1 MKPTRFAF
9 AAQVGALALLMAL
22 PVPVTAA
29 PIAVPEKP
37 TISSDVIQVQSRRR
51 GDRFERR
58 GDRYFLNGRRGFRDR
73 RPGYRRY
80 RGFWFPPAAF
90 LTGALVGGALAQS
103 RPRRVADP
111 HVEWCFNRFRSYD
124 PVSDTFQPFNGPRR
138 RCISP
143 YS

>member
-1 MKPTRFAF
+1 MKPFRLAF
-9 AAQVGALALLMAL
+9 AAQVSALAFVMAL
-22 PVPVTAA
+22 PVPAA
-29 PIAVPEKP
+29 AVPLAVPEKP
-37 TISSDVIQVQSRRR
+37 AVSSDVIQVQR
-51 GDRFERR
+51 RFERR

-90 LTGALVGGALAQS
+90 VTGALVGGALAQS
-103 RPRRVADP
+103 RPRRVRDP
-111 HVEWCFNRFRSYD
+111 HVEWCLNRFRSYD

-143 YS
+143 CS